1 MITVNGQNKLTLYN
15 MILQNGGKHPKISL
29 VTADEFLSVFQY
41 CEIISCRVK
50 LKFQFDS
57 FY

>member
-1 MITVNGQNKLTLYN
+1 MTILNRTLFVMITVNGQYKLTLYN

-41 CEIISCRVK
+41 CEIIS
-50 LKFQFDS
+50 
-57 FY
+57 